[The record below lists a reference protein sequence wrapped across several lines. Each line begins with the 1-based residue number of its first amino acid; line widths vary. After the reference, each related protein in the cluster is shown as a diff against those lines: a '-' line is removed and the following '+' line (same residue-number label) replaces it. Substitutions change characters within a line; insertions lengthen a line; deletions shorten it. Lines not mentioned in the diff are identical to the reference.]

1 MSVLIK
7 PIITEKWTKIGE
19 KQPRYGF
26 VVAPEA
32 NKIAIKKAVETMYG
46 VTVENV
52 NTMTQLGKAKS
63 RYTKTGLVSGR
74 RKSIKKAVVTLKK
87 GESIDFFSNI

>member
-1 MSVLIK
+1 MSVLVK

-26 VVAPEA
+26 VVTPDS
-32 NKIAIKKAVETMYG
+32 NKIDIKKAVEAMYG
-46 VTVENV
+46 VSVENV
-52 NTMTQLGKAKS
+52 NTLIQLGKAKS
-63 RYTKTGLVSGR
+63 RFTKTGNVSGR
-74 RKSIKKAVVTLKK
+74 RKSVKKAIVTLKK

>member
-52 NTMTQLGKAKS
+52 NTMTQRS
-63 RYTKTGLVSGR
+63 EEHHV
-74 RKSIKKAVVTLKK
+74 
-87 GESIDFFSNI
+87 